1 MQYNM
6 ESWNQKCWMCGHVN
20 LFILFQ
26 DEIQDGELEVTN
38 EMANRMSLFYAQA
51 TPMLKTLSDITS
63 QFVSQVS

>member
-1 MQYNM
+1 
-6 ESWNQKCWMCGHVN
+6 MCGHVN

-51 TPMLKTLSDITS
+51 TPMLKTLSNITS